1 MEISN
6 HDILFS
12 TRRSCVICG
21 FKSLSKLIELN
32 GFPVYMGCTEQEY
45 HKDLFFDQQWV
56 ICDECGCVQL
66 KKLVNPSLLY
76 SDNHSSGAIGDTWK
90 KHHTEFATYIQRF
103 KPQDICEI
111 GGAHGFLAKTILKE
125 NKLIDYLMIEPSVSS
140 VVSGVRYINGFVEDN
155 YEILTN
161 FHHIVHSHVLEHIY
175 EPRLFLFEITK
186 RMSTNALM
194 HFSIPNIERLIKTKG
209 TNSLNF
215 EHTYYLHPIQLKIL
229 MKNLGLEIVEFQK
242 FEEHSFFVTVKKVS
256 HFYEDQIPSIYQKGT
271 EFRKMIEEINVFSQ
285 RIDILL
291 DQNQHTMYLFGAHV
305 FSQSIYMELNSRY
318 KSSLRII
325 DNAESKQGKRLY
337 GTDLKVY
344 APEILRGEKNIVVA
358 LRASH
363 YQEEVRNQILKI
375 NSNVTIIE

>member
-1 MEISN
+1 
-6 HDILFS
+6 
-12 TRRSCVICG
+12 
-21 FKSLSKLIELN
+21 
-32 GFPVYMGCTEQEY
+32 MGCTDQEY
-45 HKDLFFDQQWV
+45 HKDLFFEQEWV
-56 ICDECGCVQL
+56 ICDKCGCVQL

-76 SDNHSSGAIGDTWK
+76 SDNHSSGAIGETWK
-90 KHHTEFATYIQRF
+90 KHHTEFGKYIQRF

-111 GGAHGFLAKTILKE
+111 GGAHGFLAKTILTE
-125 NKLIDYLMIEPSVSS
+125 NRLIDYLMIEPAVSKI
-140 VVSGVRYINGFVEDN
+140 VSGVRYINGFVEDN

-186 RMSTNALM
+186 RMRSDALM

-229 MKNLGLEIVEFQK
+229 MKNLGLEIIELQK
-242 FEEHSFFVTVKKVS
+242 FEEHSFFVSVKKVP
-256 HFYEDQIPSIYQKGT
+256 HFYADEIPSIYHEGV
-271 EFRKMIEEINVFSQ
+271 EFKKMIEEINFFSQ
-285 RIDILL
+285 RIDALL
-291 DQNQHTMYLFGAHV
+291 DQNQHTIYLFGAHV
-305 FSQSIYMELNSRY
+305 FSQSIYMELKSRY
-318 KSSLRII
+318 KSLLGII

-337 GTDLKVY
+337 GTDLKVHS
-344 APEILRGEKNIVVA
+344 PEILRKEKNVVVA

-375 NSNVTIIE
+375 NPNVTIIE